1 MSPLA
6 ITTLNLFQLFSSF
19 IIATMTKPNKGKLLE
34 KIIFDIYKRD
44 GVVVKQN
51 AFLPPINPLK
61 CKRNREIDIL
71 ILNKL
76 AGIDVKIA
84 IECKNEKKKIGVPKI
99 DSFIGKLIDVGIP
112 PQQGIFISASGYTK
126 DALDRAAVA
135 GIKTLLFK
143 DISSNTLNAIINQ
156 AIQSITYLMME
167 VKSISIV
174 NNIAD
179 PGEDIK
185 FFHDTNGNIC
195 GTIADLAWLNWKNG
209 KIPAIIGYHKV
220 DLKVPAEWKQRIRG
234 NIEPIISAEAE
245 VIVYG
250 LLIVIPGQHEE
261 YALVDPGNFIKRQ
274 FVNINFDTDQQI
286 YPVEAYD
293 NEDRLRERLTNY
305 RFRVSL
311 KGIKLPRIKYGEMYW
326 PPSLKTIN
334 ALSALIKDGNIDFT
348 RFKLENIEGLS
359 IEAFWEPAYS
369 RYIEL
374 FNEQYNQGTTAEK

>member
-1 MSPLA
+1 
-6 ITTLNLFQLFSSF
+6 
-19 IIATMTKPNKGKLLE
+19 MTNHNKGKLLE

-44 GVVVKQN
+44 GIVVKQN

-61 CKRNREIDIL
+61 CKRNRELDIL

-112 PQQGIFISASGYTK
+112 SQQGIFISTSGYTR

-135 GIKTLLFK
+135 GIKALLFK

-156 AIQSITYLMME
+156 AIQSITYLMLDLR
-167 VKSISIV
+167 SISIV
-174 NNIAD
+174 NNIAE

-185 FFHDTNGNIC
+185 FFYDGNGNIC
-195 GTIADLAWLNWKNG
+195 GTIADLVWLNWKNG
-209 KIPAIIGYHKV
+209 IIPAKIGHHKIDLKIPS
-220 DLKVPAEWKQRIRG
+220 EWNQRIHG

-245 VIVYG
+245 VVIYG
-250 LLIVIPGQHEE
+250 LLVVIPGQHEE
-261 YALVDPGNFIKRQ
+261 YALIDPGNFINRQ
-274 FVNINFDTDQQI
+274 FVNINFDSDQQI

-293 NEDRLRERLTNY
+293 NEDRLKERLAKY

-311 KGIKLPRIKYGEMYW
+311 NGIKLPRIKYGEMYW
-326 PPSLKTIN
+326 PPSSKTIN
-334 ALSALIKDGNIDFT
+334 ALSKLVKNNEIDFT
-348 RFKLENIEGLS
+348 QFKLEHIEGLG

-369 RYIEL
+369 RYLEL
-374 FNEQYNQGTTAEK
+374 FNAEFNRTEATEQ

>member
-1 MSPLA
+1 MS
-6 ITTLNLFQLFSSF
+6 
-19 IIATMTKPNKGKLLE
+19 KPNKGKLLE

-84 IECKNEKKKIGVPKI
+84 IESKNEKKKIGVPKI

-135 GIKTLLFK
+135 GIKTLSFK

-156 AIQSITYLMME
+156 AIQSITYLMLD

-174 NNIAD
+174 NNVAD
-179 PGEDIK
+179 PGDDIK
-185 FFHDTNGNIC
+185 FFYDDNGNIC
-195 GTIADLAWLNWKNG
+195 GTIADLAWLNWKKG
-209 KIPAIIGYHKV
+209 IIPAKIGHHKIDLKIPA
-220 DLKVPAEWKQRIRG
+220 EWNQRIQG
-234 NIEPIISAEAE
+234 HIEPIISADAE
-245 VIVYG
+245 VVVYG
-250 LLIVIPGQHEE
+250 LLVVIPGQHEE
-261 YALVDPGNFIKRQ
+261 YALVDPGNFINRQ
-274 FVNINFDTDQQI
+274 FVNVKFDTDQQI

-293 NEDRLRERLTNY
+293 NEDRLRETLAKY

-326 PPSLKTIN
+326 PPSLKTIA
-334 ALSALIKDGNIDFT
+334 ALSKLVKNNEIDFT
-348 RFKLENIEGLS
+348 QFKLENIEGSS

-374 FNEQYNQGTTAEK
+374 FNEQYNRAKATEK